1 MEFLSTVFY
10 FIVTIGILVFI
21 HEFGHFAAAKLFGM
35 RVERFSIGFPPRA
48 FGKQIGETDYCV
60 SWIPIGGYVKIAGM
74 IDESLDTEHLGRD
87 PEPWEFRAKPIW
99 QRSIVM
105 VAGVVMNLFLAVAIF
120 WGIIYAQGRVVRPV
134 TEIGYVVPGSP
145 AEKAGLRTSDRVRSI
160 NDTPISQWDQIESMI
175 YAETVGQDVAIAVD
189 RDGASVT
196 VEIRRLDLPELTEE
210 RFGIYPAGLVP
221 VVAAVQG
228 GMPGE
233 EVGLMPGDT
242 IISVNSTT
250 VSYAALPP
258 SIRANAGREMTLGWK
273 RGDSAFTRTVTPTA
287 EGVIGVS
294 LMAAYQGPILR
305 EDYSLL
311 AAFPVSVREVWFTSG
326 LFFRN
331 IWQIVVGEASFSKSI
346 GGPVR
351 IAQMANRSAE
361 SGVVSFF
368 GFVALLSISLALLNI
383 LPFPALDGGHL
394 LFLGYEALFRREI
407 PARVKI
413 VMQQA
418 GMILLLV
425 FMAFVLYNDLLHF

>member
-21 HEFGHFAAAKLFGM
+21 HEFGHFAAAKFFGM

-48 FGKQIGETDYCV
+48 FGRQIGETDYCV
-60 SWIPIGGYVKIAGM
+60 SWVPIGGYVKIAGM
-74 IDESLDTEHLGRD
+74 IDESLDTEHLNRE

-105 VAGVVMNLFLAVAIF
+105 AAGVIMNLVLAVVIF

-145 AEKAGLRTSDRVRSI
+145 AEKAGLRTSDHIRSI
-160 NDTPISQWDQIESMI
+160 NDTPVTQWDEIESKI
-175 YAETVGQDVAIAVD
+175 YAETVGQDVVIRVE
-189 RDGASVT
+189 RDGVPVS

-221 VVAAVQG
+221 VVASVQG
-228 GMPGE
+228 GLPGE
-233 EVGLMPGDT
+233 ALGLAPGDT
-242 IISVNSTT
+242 IITVNGVR

-258 SIRANAGREMTLGWK
+258 AIRGNAGREMMLGWK
-273 RGDSAFTRTVTPTA
+273 RGDSVFAQAVTPTTD
-287 EGVIGVS
+287 GVIGVT
-294 LMAAYQGPILR
+294 LMAAYQGPIVR

-331 IWQIVVGEASFSKSI
+331 IWQIVAGEASFSKSI

-361 SGVVSFF
+361 SGLVSFF

-394 LFLGYEALFRREI
+394 LFLSYEAVFRREI
-407 PARVKI
+407 PARIKI
-413 VMQQA
+413 ALQQA
-418 GMILLLV
+418 GMLLLLV